1 MENKELTIKQKYRR
15 AKAGQYSLMAAEY
28 VSVVTP
34 YSIMAIVNRNEWF
47 IANPEPWKVGLGGA
61 IALVLVS
68 LATLLVTLK
77 KENKEITNGF
87 IALVLG
93 WYAVTFVFFLLAN
106 INMEIYKIMAIGGLG
121 LIGAMGL
128 DYGSRHFEKK
138 AKELKTA
145 ITNAKTNL
153 DTEQATK
160 EILKEEEKK
169 KVKIK
174 VVK

>member
-1 MENKELTIKQKYRR
+1 MAKELTIKQRYKRYR
-15 AKAGQYSLMAAEY
+15 ATQYSLVGAEY
-28 VSVVTP
+28 VSTLTP
-34 YSIMAIVNRNEWF
+34 YGIMAIVNRNEWF
-47 IANPEPWKVGLGGA
+47 ISNPDSWKVGLGGA
-61 IALVLVS
+61 IALVLVA
-68 LATLLVTLK
+68 LATFLLTKK

-121 LIGAMGL
+121 LVGACGL
-128 DYGSRHFEKK
+128 DYGSKHYEKK
-138 AKELKTA
+138 ANELKQA
-145 ITNAKTNL
+145 MTNAKTNL
-153 DTEQATK
+153 DTEQATQ

-174 VVK
+174 VIK